1 IPSTINIFMSLYSL
15 NRMVFK
21 VSGALQLP
29 RRKLIVSSGEIN
41 LNLVDDTKKENTI
54 FVLMVKESS
63 GSAGGRGGGS
73 GMRKI
78 DRILAFKMIG
88 KSDEQIYETQDSQEI
103 EEFDIP
109 YSAVAMD
116 IVLESGVP
124 SVVQGVIDPDMV
136 NRYLEI
142 IAK

>member
-1 IPSTINIFMSLYSL
+1 MSTYPF

-21 VSGALQLP
+21 VSEILRLP
-29 RRKLIVSSGEIN
+29 RRKLIVSSQEIN
-41 LNLVDDTKKENTI
+41 LNIVEGSKEENII
-54 FVLMVKESS
+54 FILMVKESS

-78 DRILAFKMIG
+78 DSILAFKITG
-88 KSDEQIYETQDSQEI
+88 NSDNQIYETQDSQEI
-103 EEFDIP
+103 EKFDIP

-116 IVLESGVP
+116 IILESGIS

-136 NRYLEI
+136 NRYLELI
-142 IAK
+142 KKAT

>member
-1 IPSTINIFMSLYSL
+1 
-15 NRMVFK
+15 MVFK
-21 VSGALQLP
+21 VSPVLQLP
-29 RRKLIVSSGEIN
+29 KRKLIVSSQEIN
-41 LNLVDDTKKENTI
+41 LNIVDGSNMQENTI

-73 GMRKI
+73 GMRKV
-78 DRILAFKMIG
+78 DRIIAFKING
-88 KSDEQIYETQDSQEI
+88 NVDEQIFETQDSQEI

-124 SVVQGVIDPDMV
+124 YVVQGVVDPDLV

-142 IAK
+142 IAKGI

>member
-1 IPSTINIFMSLYSL
+1 
-15 NRMVFK
+15 MVFK
-21 VSGALQLP
+21 VSAILQLP
-29 RRKLIVSSGEIN
+29 RRKLIVSSQEIN
-41 LNLVDDTKKENTI
+41 LNIVDGSKEENTI
-54 FVLMVKESS
+54 FILMVKESS

-78 DRILAFKMIG
+78 DRIVAFKKIG
-88 KSDEQIYETQDSQEI
+88 NSDEQIYETQDSQEI

-142 IAK
+142 IRKATLS

>member
-1 IPSTINIFMSLYSL
+1 
-15 NRMVFK
+15 MVFK
-21 VSGALQLP
+21 VSPVLQLP
-29 RRKLIVSSGEIN
+29 RRKLIVSSQEIN
-41 LNLVDDTKKENTI
+41 LNIADGSLEENTI

-78 DRILAFKMIG
+78 DRILAFKITG
-88 KSDEQIYETQDSQEI
+88 NVDEQIFETQDSQEI

-124 SVVQGVIDPDMV
+124 YVVQGVVDPDMV
-136 NRYLEI
+136 NRYLGI
-142 IAK
+142 IAKGM

>member
-1 IPSTINIFMSLYSL
+1 MTTHPL
-15 NRMVFK
+15 NRMVFQ
-21 VSGALQLP
+21 VSPVLQLP
-29 RRKLIVSSGEIN
+29 KRKLIVSSQEIN
-41 LNLVDDTKKENTI
+41 LNIVDGSNMQENTI

-78 DRILAFKMIG
+78 DRILAFKIKG
-88 KSDEQIYETQDSQEI
+88 NVDEQIFETQDSQEI

-124 SVVQGVIDPDMV
+124 YVVQGVVDPDLV

-142 IAK
+142 IAKGI

>member
-1 IPSTINIFMSLYSL
+1 M
-15 NRMVFK
+15 
-21 VSGALQLP
+21 Q
-29 RRKLIVSSGEIN
+29 
-41 LNLVDDTKKENTI
+41 ENTI

-78 DRILAFKMIG
+78 DRILAFKIKG
-88 KSDEQIYETQDSQEI
+88 NVDEQIFETQDSQEI

-124 SVVQGVIDPDMV
+124 YVVQGVVDPDLV

-142 IAK
+142 IAKGI

>member
-1 IPSTINIFMSLYSL
+1 
-15 NRMVFK
+15 MVFK
-21 VSGALQLP
+21 VSGILQLP
-29 RRKLIVSSGEIN
+29 RRKLIVSSQEIN
-41 LNLVDDTKKENTI
+41 LNTVDGSKEENTI

-78 DRILAFKMIG
+78 DRIVAFKMTG
-88 KSDEQIYETQDSQEI
+88 NSDEQIYETQDSQEI

-142 IAK
+142 IRKATLS

>member
-1 IPSTINIFMSLYSL
+1 
-15 NRMVFK
+15 MVFK
-21 VSGALQLP
+21 VSEILRLP
-29 RRKLIVSSGEIN
+29 RRKLIVSSQEIN
-41 LNLVDDTKKENTI
+41 LASVDGVMRENTI

-78 DRILAFKMIG
+78 DRILAFKITG
-88 KSDEQIYETQDSQEI
+88 NSDEIIFETQDSQEI

-124 SVVQGVIDPDMV
+124 SVAQGVIDPDMV
-136 NRYLEI
+136 EGYLELI
-142 IAK
+142 KKAT

>member
-1 IPSTINIFMSLYSL
+1 MSLHSL

-21 VSGALQLP
+21 VSGTLQLP
-29 RRKLIVSSGEIN
+29 RRKLIVSSQEIN
-41 LNLVDDTKKENTI
+41 LNITDDSNRRENTI

-78 DRILAFKMIG
+78 DRILAFKIKG
-88 KSDEQIYETQDSQEI
+88 NVDEQIFETQDSQEI

-124 SVVQGVIDPDMV
+124 YVVQGVVDPDLV

-142 IAK
+142 IAKEI

>member
-1 IPSTINIFMSLYSL
+1 MHSL

-21 VSGALQLP
+21 VSGTLQLP
-29 RRKLIVSSGEIN
+29 RRKLIVSSQEIN
-41 LNLVDDTKKENTI
+41 LNIADGSMQENTI

-78 DRILAFKMIG
+78 DRILAFKITG
-88 KSDEQIYETQDSQEI
+88 NVDEQIFETQDSQEI

-124 SVVQGVIDPDMV
+124 YVVQGVVDPDLV

-142 IAK
+142 IAKGI

>member
-1 IPSTINIFMSLYSL
+1 MSTHSL

-21 VSGALQLP
+21 VSAILQLP
-29 RRKLIVSSGEIN
+29 SRKLIVSSKEIN
-41 LNLVDDTKKENTI
+41 LNIEDGSREENTI

-78 DRILAFKMIG
+78 DRILAFKITG
-88 KSDEQIYETQDSQEI
+88 NTDEQIYETQDSQEI

-124 SVVQGVIDPDMV
+124 SVIQGVIDPDMV
-136 NRYLEI
+136 NNYYEI
-142 IAK
+142 IRKAT

>member
-1 IPSTINIFMSLYSL
+1 
-15 NRMVFK
+15 MVFK
-21 VSGALQLP
+21 VSPVLQLP
-29 RRKLIVSSGEIN
+29 KRKLIVSSQEIN
-41 LNLVDDTKKENTI
+41 LNIVDGSNMQENTI

-78 DRILAFKMIG
+78 DRILAFKIKG
-88 KSDEQIYETQDSQEI
+88 NFDEQIFETQDSQEI

-124 SVVQGVIDPDMV
+124 YVVQGVVDPDLV

-142 IAK
+142 IAKGI

>member
-1 IPSTINIFMSLYSL
+1 MSMHSL

-21 VSGALQLP
+21 VSGTLQLP
-29 RRKLIVSSGEIN
+29 RRKLIVSSQEIN
-41 LNLVDDTKKENTI
+41 LNLVDDTKNENTI

-142 IAK
+142 VRKATRS

>member
-1 IPSTINIFMSLYSL
+1 MHSL

-21 VSGALQLP
+21 VSPVLQLP
-29 RRKLIVSSGEIN
+29 RRKLIVSSQEIN
-41 LNLVDDTKKENTI
+41 LNIVDGSLQENTI

-78 DRILAFKMIG
+78 DRILAFKITG
-88 KSDEQIYETQDSQEI
+88 NVDEQIFETQDSQEI

-116 IVLESGVP
+116 IVLESGGP
-124 SVVQGVIDPDMV
+124 YVVQGVVDPDMV
-136 NRYLEI
+136 NRYLGI
-142 IAK
+142 IAKGM

>member
-1 IPSTINIFMSLYSL
+1 MHSL
-15 NRMVFK
+15 NPMVFK
-21 VSGALQLP
+21 VSAILQLP
-29 RRKLIVSSGEIN
+29 RRKLIVSSQEIN
-41 LNLVDDTKKENTI
+41 LNIVDGSKVENII

-78 DRILAFKMIG
+78 DRILAFKITG
-88 KSDEQIYETQDSQEI
+88 NSDEQIYETQDSQEI

-142 IAK
+142 VRKAT

>member
-1 IPSTINIFMSLYSL
+1 MSTHPL

-21 VSGALQLP
+21 VSEILQLP
-29 RRKLIVSSGEIN
+29 RRKLIVSSQEIN
-41 LNLVDDTKKENTI
+41 LNIVEGSKEENII
-54 FVLMVKESS
+54 FILMVKESS

-78 DRILAFKMIG
+78 DSILAFKITG
-88 KSDEQIYETQDSQEI
+88 NSDNQIYETQDSQEI

-116 IVLESGVP
+116 IILESGIS

-136 NRYLEI
+136 NRYLELI
-142 IAK
+142 KKAT

>member
-1 IPSTINIFMSLYSL
+1 
-15 NRMVFK
+15 MVFK
-21 VSGALQLP
+21 VSAILQLP
-29 RRKLIVSSGEIN
+29 RRKLIVSSQEIN
-41 LNLVDDTKKENTI
+41 LNIVDGSKEENTI
-54 FVLMVKESS
+54 FILMVKESS

-78 DRILAFKMIG
+78 DRIVAFKKIG
-88 KSDEQIYETQDSQEI
+88 NSDEQIYETQDSQEI

-136 NRYLEI
+136 NRYVEI
-142 IAK
+142 IRKATLS

>member
-1 IPSTINIFMSLYSL
+1 
-15 NRMVFK
+15 MVFK
-21 VSGALQLP
+21 VSEILRLP
-29 RRKLIVSSGEIN
+29 RRKLIVSSQEIN
-41 LNLVDDTKKENTI
+41 LASVDGVMRENTI

-78 DRILAFKMIG
+78 DRILAFKITG
-88 KSDEQIYETQDSQEI
+88 NSDEKIFETQDSQEI

-136 NRYLEI
+136 EGYLELI
-142 IAK
+142 KKAT

>member
-1 IPSTINIFMSLYSL
+1 MYCL

-21 VSGALQLP
+21 VSEILQLP
-29 RRKLIVSSGEIN
+29 KRKLIVSSQEIN
-41 LNLVDDTKKENTI
+41 LTSVDGSMRENTI

-78 DRILAFKMIG
+78 DRIVAFKING
-88 KSDEQIYETQDSQEI
+88 NNDEQIYETQDSQEI
-103 EEFDIP
+103 DEFDIP

-136 NRYLEI
+136 EGYLELI
-142 IAK
+142 KKAT

>member
-1 IPSTINIFMSLYSL
+1 
-15 NRMVFK
+15 MVFK
-21 VSGALQLP
+21 VSPVLQLP
-29 RRKLIVSSGEIN
+29 KRKLIVSSQEIN
-41 LNLVDDTKKENTI
+41 LNIVDGSNMQENTI

-78 DRILAFKMIG
+78 DRILAFKITG
-88 KSDEQIYETQDSQEI
+88 NVDEQIFETQDSQEI

-124 SVVQGVIDPDMV
+124 YVVQGVVDPDLV

-142 IAK
+142 IAKGI

>member
-1 IPSTINIFMSLYSL
+1 
-15 NRMVFK
+15 MVFK
-21 VSGALQLP
+21 VSGILQLP
-29 RRKLIVSSGEIN
+29 RRKLIVSSQEIN
-41 LNLVDDTKKENTI
+41 LNIVDGSKEENTI

-78 DRILAFKMIG
+78 DRIVAFKMTG
-88 KSDEQIYETQDSQEI
+88 NSDEQIYETQDSQEI

-142 IAK
+142 IRKATLS

>member
-1 IPSTINIFMSLYSL
+1 MHSL

-21 VSGALQLP
+21 VSAILQLP
-29 RRKLIVSSGEIN
+29 RRKLIVSSQEIN
-41 LNLVDDTKKENTI
+41 LNLVDSSKDENTV

-78 DRILAFKMIG
+78 DRIMAFKITG
-88 KSDEQIYETQDSQEI
+88 NSDELIYETQNSQEI

-124 SVVQGVIDPDMV
+124 SVVQGVIDSDLV
-136 NRYLEI
+136 DRYLELI
-142 IAK
+142 RKVT

>member
-1 IPSTINIFMSLYSL
+1 MSTHPL

-21 VSGALQLP
+21 VSEILQLP
-29 RRKLIVSSGEIN
+29 RRKLIVSSQEIN
-41 LNLVDDTKKENTI
+41 LNIVEGSKEENII
-54 FVLMVKESS
+54 FILMVKESS

-78 DRILAFKMIG
+78 DSILAFKITG
-88 KSDEQIYETQDSQEI
+88 NSDNQIYETQDSQEI
-103 EEFDIP
+103 EKFDIP

-116 IVLESGVP
+116 IILESGIS

-136 NRYLEI
+136 NRYLELI
-142 IAK
+142 KKAT

>member
-1 IPSTINIFMSLYSL
+1 
-15 NRMVFK
+15 MVFK
-21 VSGALQLP
+21 VSEILRLP
-29 RRKLIVSSGEIN
+29 RRKLIVSSQEIN
-41 LNLVDDTKKENTI
+41 LASVDGVMRENTI

-78 DRILAFKMIG
+78 DRILAFKITG
-88 KSDEQIYETQDSQEI
+88 NSDEIIFETQDSQEI

-136 NRYLEI
+136 EGYLELI
-142 IAK
+142 KKAT

>member
-1 IPSTINIFMSLYSL
+1 MSTHSL

-21 VSGALQLP
+21 VSAILQLP
-29 RRKLIVSSGEIN
+29 SRKLIVSSKEIN
-41 LNLVDDTKKENTI
+41 LNIEDGSREENTI

-78 DRILAFKMIG
+78 DRILAFKITG
-88 KSDEQIYETQDSQEI
+88 NTDEQIYETQDSQEI

-124 SVVQGVIDPDMV
+124 SVIQGVIDPDIV
-136 NRYLEI
+136 NNYYEI
-142 IAK
+142 IRKAT

>member
-1 IPSTINIFMSLYSL
+1 MYSL
-15 NRMVFK
+15 DRMVFK
-21 VSGALQLP
+21 VSEILQLP
-29 RRKLIVSSGEIN
+29 KRKLIVSSHEIN
-41 LNLVDDTKKENTI
+41 LRIVNNNKEENTI
-54 FVLMVKESS
+54 FILMVKESS

-78 DRILAFKMIG
+78 DKILAFKLTG
-88 KSDEQIYETQDSQEI
+88 NKDEQIYETQDSQVI

-116 IVLESGVP
+116 IVLESGLP

-136 NRYLEI
+136 NSYLALIRKNSES
-142 IAK
+142 